1 MHFNPSWSV
10 DTKDCLFAILNI
22 LCFRSYL
29 NKVIVC
35 VLSTTLNKSY
45 MQALIHGIR
54 LLTDAY
60 YIMGG
65 VQNTDFR
72 FFLKTCRFADLRSLR
87 ILLKRLNFAQK
98 RNMVSSYN
106 FVRFLLIS
114 LILAHLPLYR
124 GFISGEPLTIR
135 KFNYRNLRRQRNLFK
150 FQNFAQKRSHNFVRF
165 SLILQILAHL
175 PIYSSLISCESLK
188 IRKFNH

>member
-87 ILLKRLNFAQK
+87 ILLKFQIWAKK
-98 RNMVSSYN
+98 RIVADKDNLM
-106 FVRFLLIS
+106 R
-114 LILAHLPLYR
+114 
-124 GFISGEPLTIR
+124 FISNT
-135 KFNYRNLRRQRNLFK
+135 
-150 FQNFAQKRSHNFVRF
+150 V
-165 SLILQILAHL
+165 ILAHL
-175 PIYSSLISCESLK
+175 PICLFSNFISCLGVP
-188 IRKFNH
+188 IIFQFRAIT